1 MNLEEIHRVGN
12 IYMIGIGGIG
22 MSALARYFL
31 AQGKKVA
38 GYDRV
43 STRLTDDL
51 AREGSD
57 IHFTADLTYIKES
70 FPDPGNLL
78 VIYTPAVP
86 PDHLELQ
93 YFRKGG
99 YRIMKRAE
107 MLGILSRDKD
117 CIAVAGTH
125 GKTTISTMIAH
136 LLKVAEIPCNAFLG
150 GISKNY
156 MSNAIL
162 SDEGKWMVL
171 EADEYDRSFLHLF
184 PRLAVVSSCDPDH
197 LDIYGTRER
206 MEEAFCEFISH
217 IRPGGRLVHHR
228 KLSLSCL
235 KTPGPGLQ
243 SYDLEG
249 PAYCH
254 AGNIRTT
261 GGRYRFDAVA
271 GEKVIGDMEL
281 GIPGLINIENAL
293 AAICIG
299 KLLDIGDDRIREAL
313 ATFRGVK
320 RRFDVKIQ
328 RDDLVY
334 IDDYAHHPK
343 ELEACIRSV
352 RENYPGR
359 KITGVF
365 QPHLYSRTRDFAQG
379 FAESLSALDELI
391 LLSIYPAREEP
402 IEGVTS
408 AIIFDRVRLKKKV
421 RIGKEQLMEVLSGKK
436 PELLLT
442 LGAGDID
449 QFVEPIVNLYKKE
462 KTT

>member
-57 IHFTADLTYIKES
+57 IHFTADLSYIKEH
-70 FPDPGNLL
+70 FPDPGGLL

-86 PDHLELQ
+86 SDHLELQ

-136 LLKVAEIPCNAFLG
+136 LLTVAGIPCNAFLG

-162 SDEGKWMVL
+162 SDKGKWMVL

-197 LDIYGTRER
+197 LDVYGTRER

-235 KTPGPGLQ
+235 KSPDTGVQTYG
-243 SYDLEG
+243 LEG

-254 AGNIRTT
+254 AGNIRTA
-261 GGRYRFDAVA
+261 GGRYRFDAFT
-271 GEKVIGDMEL
+271 GGKVIGDLEL
-281 GIPGLINIENAL
+281 GIPGVINIENAL

-299 KLLDIGDDRIREAL
+299 RLLDIGDDRIREAL
-313 ATFRGVK
+313 STFRGVN
-320 RRFDVKIQ
+320 RRFDVKID

-343 ELEACIRSV
+343 ELEACIHSV

-359 KITGVF
+359 RITGVF
-365 QPHLYSRTRDFAQG
+365 QPHLYSRTRDFAEG

-408 AIIFDRVRLKKKV
+408 AIIFDRVRLKQKV
-421 RIGKEQLMEVLSGKK
+421 LIGKEQLMEVLSGEK